1 MMNKRMTNLEER
13 LKAAFD
19 EVDRDGN
26 GEISAEELQAVIGG
40 ERSSLYEKIMTE
52 GDENGDGVLDF
63 EEFTKLMKRVG

>member
-1 MMNKRMTNLEER
+1 MTNLEER